1 MKAIDALIEENDKLQ
16 EEIEKLLKEVQK
28 QQEIALF
35 YKTILE
41 NIKKENEWTTNTIPM
56 WAGKL
61 MKPAN

>member
-35 YKTILE
+35 YKTILG
-41 NIKKENEWTTNTIPM
+41 NIKKENE
-56 WAGKL
+56 
-61 MKPAN
+61 